1 MSDIDKIE
9 PFLGRMIIK
18 IVKENADEV
27 MKKKY
32 AETGVSSE
40 FLNSLEIVRGSDVVD
55 DITGQR
61 KFKKAGTWVPYTKGK
76 IIKKAPDTFGTIF
89 KDRYGEDCKTPDLG
103 DIVYFITNETYRLDP
118 NDEYHLIN
126 DCDIVAFEKGE

>member
-1 MSDIDKIE
+1 MNEYIDKIE

-40 FLNSLEIVRGSDVVD
+40 FLN
-55 DITGQR
+55 
-61 KFKKAGTWVPYTKGK
+61 K
-76 IIKKAPDTFGTIF
+76 IENALCYCF
-89 KDRYGEDCKTPDLG
+89 L
-103 DIVYFITNETYRLDP
+103 L
-118 NDEYHLIN
+118 
-126 DCDIVAFEKGE
+126 